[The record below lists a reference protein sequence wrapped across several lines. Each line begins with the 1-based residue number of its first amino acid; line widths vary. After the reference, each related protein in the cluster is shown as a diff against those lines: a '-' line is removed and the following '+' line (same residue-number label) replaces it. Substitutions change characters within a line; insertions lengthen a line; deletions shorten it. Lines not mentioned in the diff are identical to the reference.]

1 MESYHTKPPTV
12 RQELLLH
19 HARPEYMIDLNALRS
34 LEIFNGLSAATL
46 ERLAAM
52 AVERRYATGQVLYTT
67 GSEPAG
73 LLVILEGSVRVVR
86 GRNGRQQLVHEEK
99 PGGALG
105 EVPVFAGGDYPATA
119 IASEPTRCAML
130 STAALRPIIR
140 EDADVAFVFLRR
152 LAQRTRRLVE
162 LVDRLSSQ
170 DVNGRLAELILQR
183 CEAGGHAF
191 VLGRT
196 QTEVAEELGTVRE
209 VLVRALRQL
218 RQAGL
223 IQTVG
228 RGRYRVSDCEGLKRI
243 ATAPPGS

>member
-1 MESYHTKPPTV
+1 
-12 RQELLLH
+12 LLH
-19 HARPEYMIDLNALRS
+19 QARPEYMIDPNALRS
-34 LEIFNGLSAATL
+34 LEIFNGLSPATL
-46 ERLAAM
+46 ERLAAV
-52 AVERRYATGQVLYTT
+52 ALERRYAPDQVLYIT

-105 EVPVFAGGDYPATA
+105 EVPVFAGGGYPATA
-119 IASEPTRCAML
+119 IASEATRCALL
-130 STAALRPIIR
+130 STTALRRIIR
-140 EDADVAFVFLRR
+140 DDPDVALVFLQR

-170 DVNGRLAELILQR
+170 DVNGRLAALILQR
-183 CEAGGHAF
+183 CEAGADAF

-223 IQTVG
+223 IQAIG
-228 RGRYRVSDCEGLKRI
+228 RGRYRVSDIEGLRRI
-243 ATAPPGS
+243 ATALPGS

>member
-1 MESYHTKPPTV
+1 
-12 RQELLLH
+12 LLH
-19 HARPEYMIDLNALRS
+19 AARLEYMTDANALRS
-34 LEIFNGLSAATL
+34 LEIFTGLSPATL
-46 ERLAAM
+46 DRLAAA
-52 AVERRYATGQVLYTT
+52 AVERRYAPDQVLYAT

-99 PGGALG
+99 SGGALG
-105 EVPVFAGGDYPATA
+105 EVPVFAGGGYPATA

-130 STAALRPIIR
+130 STAALRAIIR
-140 EDADVAFVFLRR
+140 EDADVAFIFLRR
-152 LAQRTRRLVE
+152 LAQRTRGLVG

-170 DVNGRLAELILQR
+170 DVNGRLAALILRR
-183 CEAGGHAF
+183 CEAGADAF
-191 VLGRT
+191 PLGRT

-223 IQTVG
+223 IQALG
-228 RGRYRVSDCEGLKRI
+228 RGRYRVSDCDGLKRI